1 MKLSKERYT
10 NVNRVAEVIKKLID
24 RLSAK
29 TKLSKKLM
37 LAVALLI
44 SGVVFLLLSEIGT
57 EEKKEGAEYA
67 SVSLT
72 QSVQN
77 YAEILENRLV
87 SIISSIDGAGAT
99 KVMVTLE
106 SGSEDVYLHNF
117 DYGENVDPEG
127 KNSMERKDDYVIVEG
142 QSGEQG
148 IIVRVSEPRVRGV
161 AVVCEGGGSDIVRE
175 QIISAVTALLD
186 ISSARVSVAKMN

>member
-1 MKLSKERYT
+1 M
-10 NVNRVAEVIKKLID
+10 NRVAEVIKKLID
-24 RLSAK
+24 RISAK

-57 EEKKEGAEYA
+57 EEKKEGAESA

-99 KVMVTLE
+99 KAQPLE
-106 SGSEDVYLHNF
+106 SHLRAS
-117 DYGENVDPEG
+117 
-127 KNSMERKDDYVIVEG
+127 
-142 QSGEQG
+142 Q
-148 IIVRVSEPRVRGV
+148 
-161 AVVCEGGGSDIVRE
+161 
-175 QIISAVTALLD
+175 
-186 ISSARVSVAKMN
+186 AKCS